1 MQRHEQRYRIGE
13 RIRRL
18 HELGFDVDEV
28 ELIDDPAG
36 GSRLRLRRAWP
47 NPAGTGGSCWRSPA
61 STSGRTRPAGCW
73 PTSPASAAGWSRWS
87 GGACPWPSP
96 PAAGSPRS
104 TGRRSTAIPAHL
116 RNRLD
121 EAEIFH
127 EILEHRWFLS
137 EAAGVDVG
145 TSAAAEDYFERV
157 LPDRPEDLVTPAA
170 AVVEDDVDGD

>member
-1 MQRHEQRYRIGE
+1 MP
-13 RIRRL
+13 L
-18 HELGFDVDEV
+18 AV
-28 ELIDDPAG
+28 
-36 GSRLRLRRAWP
+36 
-47 NPAGTGGSCWRSPA
+47 
-61 STSGRTRPAGCW
+61 
-73 PTSPASAAGWSRWS
+73 AASRWLTEVYR
-87 GGACPWPSP
+87 P
-96 PAAGSPRS
+96 
-104 TGRRSTAIPAHL
+104 TVEAIPAHL

-157 LPDRPEDLVTPAA
+157 LPTVPEDLVTPAP